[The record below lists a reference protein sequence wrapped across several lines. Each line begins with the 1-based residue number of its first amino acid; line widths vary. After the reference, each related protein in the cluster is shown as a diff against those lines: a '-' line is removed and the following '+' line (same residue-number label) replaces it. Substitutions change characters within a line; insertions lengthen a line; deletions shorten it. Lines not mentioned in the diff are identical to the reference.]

1 MARGKKA
8 GTEAKAAAAGPKKLS
23 PEDQFSELAES
34 VIADAD
40 SIKCSIDE
48 QIEGYETLRDAIAE
62 RLSSL
67 RKERSREIDGDEDDD
82 STGFEDD
89 DDDFDLSD
97 DDGENEA
104 DGDDF

>member
-1 MARGKKA
+1 MPRGKRAGADVKA
-8 GTEAKAAAAGPKKLS
+8 TAAGPKKLS
-23 PEDQFSELAES
+23 TDEQFAELAES
-34 VIADAD
+34 VVADAD

-48 QIEGYETLRDAIAE
+48 QIEGYEALRDAIAE

-67 RKERSREIDGDEDDD
+67 KKERSREIDGDDEDDN
-82 STGFEDD
+82 GFEDD

-97 DDGENEA
+97 DGGEDER